1 MRDWLG
7 WLGVGDQLG
16 LKDIERD
23 HVADGVGQGLR
34 LPEAL
39 RDAVGAADRS
49 QSPCLWDALRW
60 EVVTKKDEYLQ
71 VYKMEGTWFKMHPCC
86 LGRTPHLT

>member
-23 HVADGVGQGLR
+23 HVVDAVGQGLR

-60 EVVTKKDEYLQ
+60 EVVTKKRMNTFRCTKWKEHGSKCIHVAWDA
-71 VYKMEGTWFKMHPCC
+71 P
-86 LGRTPHLT
+86 RI